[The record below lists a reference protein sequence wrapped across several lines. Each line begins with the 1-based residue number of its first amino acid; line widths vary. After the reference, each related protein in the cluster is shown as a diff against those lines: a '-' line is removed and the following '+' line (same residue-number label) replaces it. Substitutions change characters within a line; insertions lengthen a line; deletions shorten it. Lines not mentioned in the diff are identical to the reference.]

1 MAKNTVR
8 VLSRSHTALT
18 LSEPTPNP
26 EKPGD
31 APPLKTVTLAGNGA
45 VSEVDAETYQAWKK
59 GNPNHPFM
67 TTGILEEV
75 GDDYEPEAEVFGHE
89 PALEASLKEKG
100 ARKAARSGS
109 EVEAESGEITG
120 AEMTPE
126 NGTMPGD
133 DPGEPR
139 HASQPG
145 EPEPASSGKPLR
157 PARKSL

>member
-18 LSEPTPNP
+18 LTEPMPNP

-31 APPLKTVTLAGNGA
+31 APPLRSVNLAGNGE
-45 VSEVDAETYQAWKK
+45 VSEVDAETFAAWKK
-59 GNPNHPFM
+59 GNPHHPFLAN
-67 TTGILEEV
+67 GIIEEV
-75 GDDYEPEAEVFGHE
+75 GSDYAPDEDVFGHE
-89 PALEASLKEKG
+89 PALAAALKEKG
-100 ARKAARSGS
+100 AKKAARAGS
-109 EVEAESGEITG
+109 EIEAEAGAVSGE
-120 AEMTPE
+120 EMTPE

-145 EPEPASSGKPLR
+145 EPEPASNGKPLR
-157 PARKSL
+157 PARKL

>member
-18 LSEPTPNP
+18 LSEPNPNP

-45 VSEVDAETYQAWKK
+45 VSEVDAETFNAWKK
-59 GNPNHPFM
+59 GNPNHPFLNE
-67 TTGILEEV
+67 GILEEV
-75 GDDYEPEAEVFGHE
+75 GADYEPEAEVFGHE
-89 PALEASLKEKG
+89 PALEAALKEKG
-100 ARKAARSGS
+100 AKKAARAGS
-109 EVEAESGEITG
+109 EAGAGPGELTG
-120 AEMTPE
+120 EQMTPE
-126 NGTMPGD
+126 NGTAPGD

-145 EPEPASSGKPLR
+145 EPEPSGRSRRVK
-157 PARKSL
+157 